1 MHEFINMVRGNTLT
15 FIICIIIL
23 IVFAFFLINVIKI
36 CIWNVKFRKLKTHE
50 EIKIGKHTSR
60 IFKRY
65 EATIVFPDKDGNM
78 KTDEEAE
85 SYFNLYSILSEIR
98 INQRLMNAG
107 SGLLVGLGLLGTF
120 IGLTI
125 GVMDFDSTSTE
136 AIQNS
141 INELLNGM
149 GTAFA
154 TSLVGMACSLLF
166 IIFDKISI
174 NGLQRNLDHICS
186 ILDEEYYIPQ
196 PEKYSLIYERQNQNL
211 INLFTSTDDNG
222 KELKPGNALRQ
233 LLDISKRQNKDLTYL
248 INLFTSTDDKGNEI
262 KPGNALRELLD
273 ISKRQNKDLT
283 DLFEEIIFTQ
293 TNKAMQESLKPLVE
307 QVNQVAMSLGQK
319 LDSFANSV
327 KSPGDNMANG
337 IVKDLKDAIDK
348 MAREL
353 KSSVSDSMS
362 GKIDGLENAVK
373 SLATFPSQVE
383 SMTQSMVSN
392 FSNIESLV
400 NKLANNTAST
410 NDEIINSVKE
420 QIGLATTNMSNL
432 TQNLQTTM
440 DRIDKQFS
448 ESSSAS
454 AEKLNDM
461 LKEVERVVSEINGQ
475 AQQTSNSIIQ
485 QQKST
490 NEQSDELLRQFQTSI
505 NNAKAMLDEVK
516 NTLGQFNAL
525 QIETNEATSHL
536 SQVSKNASNAT
547 SSLHEAQTRFNEQCR
562 DNIEKNILASTQIQS
577 ALDESK
583 KLPNLYVHSFADI
596 QDSLK
601 DIFKELADGL
611 TQYSQT
617 VKENTQKVLDSYTN
631 SVTEGIQQLS
641 GAIDSL
647 GSLVEE
653 ITDIKPSNTPIRR

>member
-186 ILDEEYYIPQ
+186 ILDEEYYISQ
-196 PEKYSLIYERQNQNL
+196 PEKYSLIYDRQNQN
-211 INLFTSTDDNG
+211 
-222 KELKPGNALRQ
+222 
-233 LLDISKRQNKDLTYL
+233 L

-262 KPGNALRELLD
+262 KPGNALRDLLN
-273 ISKRQNKDLT
+273 ISRQQNTDLT
-283 DLFEEIIFTQ
+283 NLFEEIIFPQ
-293 TNKAMQESLKPLVE
+293 TNKAMHESLKPLVE
-307 QVNQVAMSLGQK
+307 QVNQVAKTLGDK

-362 GKIDGLENAVK
+362 GKIDGLEYAVK
-373 SLATFPSQVE
+373 SLASFPSQVE

-440 DRIDKQFS
+440 DKIDKQFS

-454 AEKLNDM
+454 TEKLNDM

-485 QQKST
+485 KQKST

-505 NNAKAMLDEVK
+505 SNAKAMLDEVK
-516 NTLGQFNAL
+516 NTLGQFKAL

-536 SQVSKNASNAT
+536 SQVSKDASNAT
-547 SSLHEAQTRFNEQCR
+547 SSLQTAQTRFNEQCR
-562 DNIEKNILASTQIQS
+562 NNIEKNILASQQIQE
-577 ALDESK
+577 ALEKSEE
-583 KLPNLYVHSFADI
+583 LPNVYNQSFSDI
-596 QDSLK
+596 KDSLRT
-601 DIFKELADGL
+601 IFEQLNQGL
-611 TQYSQT
+611 HEYSQT
-617 VKENTQKVLDSYTN
+617 VKSSTEELLDSYTK
-631 SVTEGIQQLS
+631 SITDGVQQLS
-641 GAIDSL
+641 SAIDNL
-647 GSLVEE
+647 GNLVEE
-653 ITDIKPSNTPIRR
+653 IADVKPKSNTIRR

>member
-1 MHEFINMVRGNTLT
+1 MREFIRMVFGNTLT
-15 FIICIIIL
+15 ASICVSIFIL
-23 IVFAFFLINVIKI
+23 FAIFLYSLVKI
-36 CIWNVKFRKLKTHE
+36 WYWNTKFRKVKSTDDV
-50 EIKIGKHTSR
+50 KQGKSTAKL
-60 IFKRY
+60 FKKY
-65 EATIVFPDKDGNM
+65 EATIVFPYKEGEM

-98 INQRLMNAG
+98 INQRLMNSG

-174 NGLQRNLDHICS
+174 NCLQRNLDHICS
-186 ILDEEYYIPQ
+186 ILDEKYYISQ
-196 PEKYSLIYERQNQNL
+196 PEKYSLIYDRQNQNL

-222 KELKPGNALRQ
+222 KEL
-233 LLDISKRQNKDLTYL
+233 
-248 INLFTSTDDKGNEI
+248 

-362 GKIDGLENAVK
+362 GKIDGLEYAVK
-373 SLATFPSQVE
+373 SLASFPSQVE

-485 QQKST
+485 KQKST
-490 NEQSDELLRQFQTSI
+490 NEQSNELLRQFQTSI
-505 NNAKAMLDEVK
+505 SNAKAMLDEVK
-516 NTLGQFNAL
+516 NTLGQFKAL

-536 SQVSKNASNAT
+536 SQVSKDASNAT
-547 SSLHEAQTRFNEQCR
+547 SSLQTAQTRFNEQCR
-562 DNIEKNILASTQIQS
+562 NNIEKNILASQQIQE
-577 ALDESK
+577 ALEKSEE
-583 KLPNLYVHSFADI
+583 LPNVYNQSFSDI
-596 QDSLK
+596 KDSLRT
-601 DIFKELADGL
+601 IFEQLNQGL
-611 TQYSQT
+611 HEYSQT
-617 VKENTQKVLDSYTN
+617 VKSSTEELLDSYTK
-631 SVTEGIQQLS
+631 SITDGVQQLS
-641 GAIDSL
+641 SAIDNL
-647 GSLVEE
+647 GNLVEE
-653 ITDIKPSNTPIRR
+653 IADVKPKSNTIRR

>member
-166 IIFDKISI
+166 IIFDRISINGFVFLSI

-186 ILDEEYYIPQ
+186 ILDEEYYISQ
-196 PEKYSLIYERQNQNL
+196 PEKYSLIYDRQNQNL

-222 KELKPGNALRQ
+222 KEL
-233 LLDISKRQNKDLTYL
+233 
-248 INLFTSTDDKGNEI
+248 

-293 TNKAMQESLKPLVE
+293 TNKAMHESLKPLVE
-307 QVNQVAMSLGQK
+307 QVNQVAKALGDK

-373 SLATFPSQVE
+373 SLASFPSQVE
-383 SMTQSMVSN
+383 SMTQSMVIN

-420 QIGLATTNMSNL
+420 QIGLATTNMNNL

-461 LKEVERVVSEINGQ
+461 LKEVERVISEVNGQ

-485 QQKST
+485 KQKST

-505 NNAKAMLDEVK
+505 SNAKAMLDEVK
-516 NTLGQFNAL
+516 NTLGQFKAL

-536 SQVSKNASNAT
+536 SQVSKDASNAT
-547 SSLHEAQTRFNEQCR
+547 SSLNAAQTRFNEQCR
-562 DNIEKNILASTQIQS
+562 DNIEKNILASQQIQK
-577 ALDESK
+577 ALEKSEE
-583 KLPNLYVHSFADI
+583 LPNVYNQSFSDI
-596 QDSLK
+596 KDSLRT
-601 DIFKELADGL
+601 IFGQLNQGL
-611 TQYSQT
+611 QDYSQT
-617 VKENTQKVLDSYTN
+617 VKSSTEELLGSYTK
-631 SVTEGIQQLS
+631 SIKDGVQHLS
-641 GAIDSL
+641 SAIDNL
-647 GSLVEE
+647 GNLVEE
-653 ITDIKPSNTPIRR
+653 LADIKPNSNTIRR

>member
-1 MHEFINMVRGNTLT
+1 MREFIRMVSGNTLT
-15 FIICIIIL
+15 ASICVIIF
-23 IVFAFFLINVIKI
+23 IVFAIFLISLVKI
-36 CIWNVKFRKLKTHE
+36 WYWNTKFRKVKSTDDV
-50 EIKIGKHTSR
+50 KQGKSTAKL
-60 IFKRY
+60 FKKY
-65 EATIVFPDKDGNM
+65 EATIVFPYKEGEM

-174 NGLQRNLDHICS
+174 NCLQRNLDHICS
-186 ILDEEYYIPQ
+186 ILDEEYYISQ
-196 PEKYSLIYERQNQNL
+196 PEKYSLIYDRQNQNL

-222 KELKPGNALRQ
+222 KEL
-233 LLDISKRQNKDLTYL
+233 
-248 INLFTSTDDKGNEI
+248 

-362 GKIDGLENAVK
+362 GKIDGLEYAVK
-373 SLATFPSQVE
+373 SLASFPSQVE

-432 TQNLQTTM
+432 TQKLQTTM

-485 QQKST
+485 KQKST

-505 NNAKAMLDEVK
+505 SNAKAMLDEVK
-516 NTLGQFNAL
+516 NTLGQFKAL

-536 SQVSKNASNAT
+536 SQVSKDASNAT
-547 SSLHEAQTRFNEQCR
+547 SSLNAAQTRFNEQCR

-653 ITDIKPSNTPIRR
+653 ITDIKPYNTPIRR